1 MKNRFPRHSA
11 RTVGSPTRSLSPY
24 AYCANNPVNNV
35 DLDGKK
41 IRFAKGVPSEFKQ
54 QFSTAIK
61 ILNEHNIGGIFAKLE
76 QRPEIIFITEGKNQF
91 DPSNNTISWNPT
103 EGMITD
109 ILNFLSPVV
118 FLNHEGA
125 HGLRYLEDPEGIM
138 KDKHTEDSQYGN
150 KEEKRVIE
158 GVEQKTAE
166 ALGEVEPGEPT
177 RINHFGTPIIVGSPN
192 STEPKS
198 SPEIIYKMET
208 K

>member
-1 MKNRFPRHSA
+1 MLITIFAYMKNRFPRHSA

-41 IRFAKGVPSEFKQ
+41 IRFAKGVPSDFKQ

-61 ILNEHNIGGIFAKLE
+61 ILNKHNIGGIFAKLE

-109 ILNFLSPVV
+109 
-118 FLNHEGA
+118 
-125 HGLRYLEDPEGIM
+125 
-138 KDKHTEDSQYGN
+138 K
-150 KEEKRVIE
+150 
-158 GVEQKTAE
+158 
-166 ALGEVEPGEPT
+166 ALLKLYIKG
-177 RINHFGTPIIVGSPN
+177 
-192 STEPKS
+192 K
-198 SPEIIYKMET
+198 
-208 K
+208 

>member
-1 MKNRFPRHSA
+1 MLITIFAYMKNRFPRHSA

-24 AYCANNPVNNV
+24 AYCANNPVCNV

-41 IRFAKGVPSEFKQ
+41 IRFAKGVPSDFKQ

-109 ILNFLSPVV
+109 KLS
-118 FLNHEGA
+118 
-125 HGLRYLEDPEGIM
+125 
-138 KDKHTEDSQYGN
+138 
-150 KEEKRVIE
+150 
-158 GVEQKTAE
+158 
-166 ALGEVEPGEPT
+166 
-177 RINHFGTPIIVGSPN
+177 
-192 STEPKS
+192 
-198 SPEIIYKMET
+198 
-208 K
+208 

>member
-24 AYCANNPVNNV
+24 AYCAYCAYCANNPVNNV

-41 IRFAKGVPSEFKQ
+41 IRFAKGVSSEFKQ

-61 ILNEHNIGGIFAKLE
+61 ILNKHNIGGIFAKLE

-109 ILNFLSPVV
+109 KLS
-118 FLNHEGA
+118 
-125 HGLRYLEDPEGIM
+125 
-138 KDKHTEDSQYGN
+138 
-150 KEEKRVIE
+150 
-158 GVEQKTAE
+158 
-166 ALGEVEPGEPT
+166 
-177 RINHFGTPIIVGSPN
+177 
-192 STEPKS
+192 
-198 SPEIIYKMET
+198 
-208 K
+208 

>member
-1 MKNRFPRHSA
+1 MTTKPDSTTLCSCASPR
-11 RTVGSPTRSLSPY
+11 PTRSLSPY
-24 AYCANNPVNNV
+24 AYCANDPVNNV

-109 ILNFLSPVV
+109 KLS
-118 FLNHEGA
+118 
-125 HGLRYLEDPEGIM
+125 
-138 KDKHTEDSQYGN
+138 
-150 KEEKRVIE
+150 
-158 GVEQKTAE
+158 
-166 ALGEVEPGEPT
+166 
-177 RINHFGTPIIVGSPN
+177 
-192 STEPKS
+192 
-198 SPEIIYKMET
+198 
-208 K
+208 

>member
-24 AYCANNPVNNV
+24 AYCANDPVNNGA
-35 DLDGKK
+35 LDGKK
-41 IRFAKGVPSEFKQ
+41 VPSEFKQ

-109 ILNFLSPVV
+109 KLS
-118 FLNHEGA
+118 
-125 HGLRYLEDPEGIM
+125 
-138 KDKHTEDSQYGN
+138 
-150 KEEKRVIE
+150 
-158 GVEQKTAE
+158 
-166 ALGEVEPGEPT
+166 
-177 RINHFGTPIIVGSPN
+177 
-192 STEPKS
+192 
-198 SPEIIYKMET
+198 
-208 K
+208 

>member
-1 MKNRFPRHSA
+1 M
-11 RTVGSPTRSLSPY
+11 
-24 AYCANNPVNNV
+24 
-35 DLDGKK
+35 
-41 IRFAKGVPSEFKQ
+41 PSEFKQ

-192 STEPKS
+192 STEPIS

>member
-11 RTVGSPTRSLSPY
+11 RTVGSQTRSLSPY

-54 QFSTAIK
+54 QFSTATK

-91 DPSNNTISWNPT
+91 DPSNNTISWNTT

-109 ILNFLSPVV
+109 KLS
-118 FLNHEGA
+118 
-125 HGLRYLEDPEGIM
+125 
-138 KDKHTEDSQYGN
+138 
-150 KEEKRVIE
+150 
-158 GVEQKTAE
+158 
-166 ALGEVEPGEPT
+166 
-177 RINHFGTPIIVGSPN
+177 
-192 STEPKS
+192 
-198 SPEIIYKMET
+198 
-208 K
+208 